1 MQNTVMKLNLK
12 IVFTIAFA
20 LLQSQYQLS
29 FADIYIDLSDE
40 EISISNVNILEN
52 YSIKMDEQ
60 VSTNDRVEDKTNTAT
75 KNISALP
82 YHQYVT
88 QASKIYSIDPLL
100 IHAVI
105 AVESNHNPHAKSS
118 KGAYGL
124 MQLMPQTS
132 RHLKVKNRLDSKQ
145 NIMAGTQY
153 LRELLNKFDGDISL
167 TLAAYNAGP
176 ATVMKYGKK
185 IPPYKETQAYIHKVM
200 RFYHQHS

>member
-1 MQNTVMKLNLK
+1 MKLNLK

-20 LLQSQYQLS
+20 LLQTQCQLAL
-29 FADIYIDLSDE
+29 ADIYIDLSEDD
-40 EISISNVNILEN
+40 EISISNVHILEN
-52 YSIKMDEQ
+52 YTIKMVEHT
-60 VSTNDRVEDKTNTAT
+60 STRSNAVDKPNTSIE
-75 KNISALP
+75 NINALP
-82 YHQYVT
+82 YHQYVA

-105 AVESNHNPHAKSS
+105 AVESNHNPQAKSP

-132 RHLKVKNRLDSKQ
+132 KHLKVKNRLDSKQ

-153 LRELLNKFDGDISL
+153 LRELLNTFDGDISL

-176 ATVMKYGKK
+176 ATVIKYGKK